1 MVTMRKGEFKLYMCA
16 VIDSLEGAA
25 YDRLCELFL
34 TACGVVDED
43 GNLTADYAESPYWAG
58 GTGGEPLRPVL
69 AGVSA
74 KDLIRLAN
82 EADGASDA

>member
-16 VIDSLEGAA
+16 VVDSLEGAA
-25 YDRLCELFL
+25 YDRFAQLFL
-34 TACGVVDED
+34 TACGVVDEH
-43 GNLTADYAESPYWAG
+43 GNLTADYANSPYWAG

-74 KDLIRLAN
+74 KDLVRLAN
-82 EADGASDA
+82 ETGDADDA